1 MRPRNRPRNY
11 ALLAVSATLLTASF
25 ATAAEKPGKPLDI
38 RPAAASAPQP
48 NTWRERAMKAR
59 GEVSSESAPMPVRGN
74 AHAIDERGD
83 RRDGE
88 ESGGGRLGKDR
99 GEGGGPEE

>member
-1 MRPRNRPRNY
+1 
-11 ALLAVSATLLTASF
+11 
-25 ATAAEKPGKPLDI
+25 
-38 RPAAASAPQP
+38 
-48 NTWRERAMKAR
+48 
-59 GEVSSESAPMPVRGN
+59 MPVRGN